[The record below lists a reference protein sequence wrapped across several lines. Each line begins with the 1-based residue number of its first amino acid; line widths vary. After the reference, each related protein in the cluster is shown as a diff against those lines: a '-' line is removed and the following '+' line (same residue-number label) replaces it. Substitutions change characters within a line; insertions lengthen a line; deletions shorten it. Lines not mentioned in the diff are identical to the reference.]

1 MSVTE
6 KSDMDLRIGRQLEA
20 GRRSE
25 SIIDNCILQVLRH
38 DVLINEASE
47 RLSLLPDSIS
57 SGKMPKEK
65 WLKRRTTIKVKVYRN
80 M

>member
-1 MSVTE
+1 
-6 KSDMDLRIGRQLEA
+6 
-20 GRRSE
+20 
-25 SIIDNCILQVLRH
+25 VLRH

-65 WLKRRTTIKVKVYRN
+65 WLKRRTTIKVKVYKN
-80 M
+80 L